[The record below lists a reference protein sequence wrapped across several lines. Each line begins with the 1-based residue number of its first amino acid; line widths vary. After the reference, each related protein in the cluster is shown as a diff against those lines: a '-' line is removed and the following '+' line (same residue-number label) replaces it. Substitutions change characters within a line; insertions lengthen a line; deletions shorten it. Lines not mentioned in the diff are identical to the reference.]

1 MTLTT
6 EERRAGWLLAGVLT
20 ACGLVYLVADRRARR
35 RRRRRR
41 NPWVTLSNRRRV
53 ELADDGRVRAGLPD
67 LFHGVHVQ
75 DLSPLSRDV
84 RQIEHQVAKETK
96 RIRRSG
102 RGRSFKPDDAIRSL
116 LDANPALVDFL
127 EAECSHDCET
137 YRAWVR
143 GGRRGPK
150 PRWRKGDGRF
160 DAINERF
167 ERRTP
172 GRKVASWIEAVYVTP
187 PPSHKWQD
195 FPERLQVL
203 EEATGLRLN
212 LPEAAEARELADQE
226 IGGLQRSADERID
239 ALVDLAR
246 TTRLSGQAP
255 EIEDA
260 PF

>member
-6 EERRAGWLLAGVLT
+6 EERHAGLLLAGVLVL
-20 ACGLVYLVADRRARR
+20 CGLVSFAPELRR

-41 NPWVTLSNRRRV
+41 NPWITLHNKRRV
-53 ELADDGRVRAGLPD
+53 ELADDGRVIRGLPER
-67 LFHGVHVQ
+67 FHGVHVR
-75 DLSPLSRDV
+75 DLSPLSRKV
-84 RQIEHQVAKETK
+84 RRIERQATKETK
-96 RIRRSG
+96 RIRSAAR
-102 RGRSFKPDDAIRSL
+102 RRTFKPDEAIRAL

-127 EAECSHDCET
+127 ESECSHDCET

-167 ERRTP
+167 ERRSP
-172 GRKVASWIEAVYVTP
+172 GRKVASWIEAVYATP
-187 PPSHKWQD
+187 PPSHRWDD

-212 LPEAAEARELADQE
+212 LPAPAEARELAEQE
-226 IGGLQRSADERID
+226 IAGVQRAADDRID
-239 ALVDLAR
+239 ALVALAR
-246 TTRLSGQAP
+246 SSRLSGKPPAL
-255 EIEDA
+255 EDA